1 MEKKIKNIKINEKRK
16 NMNLTYLKY
25 IKSQQEIWKRKL
37 KIKEIKKKLND
48 K

>member
-1 MEKKIKNIKINEKRK
+1 MKEYNEFEE
-16 NMNLTYLKY
+16 TLKY
-25 IKSQQEIWKRKL
+25 IRSQQEIWKRKL